1 MAKKL
6 LITGGAGFIGSSLIR
21 YLIKN
26 QIEVI
31 NIDKLTYAG
40 HLSNLTSVSSSRLYH
55 FYELDICDSVNIG
68 VILEKHKPDGVIH
81 LAAESH
87 VDRSIDSSSSFIQT
101 NIIGTHVLLE
111 QSLKYWKN
119 HNKPLGFRFHHVS
132 TDEVFGSL
140 DSQGYFHENSPYKP
154 NSPYSATKASSDLL
168 VRAWGNTYGL
178 PYVIS
183 NCSNNYGPFQLPEKL
198 IPHTIIRALKGMS
211 LPLYGDGQQIRDWLF
226 VDDHVRALWQIFLLG
241 RESETY
247 LIGGNQE
254 KTNQEVVEN
263 ICTILDEI
271 YPSAKGPY
279 IKQLCFVSDRPGHD
293 RRYAIDSNKLKKE
306 LDWYPLESFERG
318 IYKTVN
324 WYIENEDWWQ
334 NILNYDLNLE
344 RIGEIC

>member
-1 MAKKL
+1 MAKKI
-6 LITGGAGFIGSSLIR
+6 LITGGAGFIGSSLVR
-21 YLIKN
+21 YLVKN

-31 NIDKLTYAG
+31 NVDKLTYAG
-40 HLSNLTSVSSSRLYH
+40 NLSNLTDLCSSKFYH
-55 FYELDICDSVNIG
+55 FYKLDISDSANIEI
-68 VILEKHKPDGVIH
+68 ILEKHKPDGIIH

-101 NIIGTHVLLE
+101 NIVGTHVLLE
-111 QSLKYWKN
+111 QSLKYWKK

-140 DSQGYFHENSPYKP
+140 DREGHFNENSPYKP

-198 IPHTIIRALKGMS
+198 MPYMIIRALKGMT

-226 VDDHVRALWQIFLLG
+226 VDDHVRALWQIFLFG

-263 ICTILDEI
+263 ICAILDEI
-271 YPSAKGPY
+271 YPAATCSY
-279 IKQLCFVSDRPGHD
+279 IKQLSFVNDRPGHD
-293 RRYAIDSNKLKKE
+293 KRYAIDASKLKKE
-306 LDWYPLESFERG
+306 LDWIPLESFASG
-318 IYKTVN
+318 IRKTVE
-324 WYIENEDWWQ
+324 WYIDNQDWWQ
-334 NILNYDLNLE
+334 NILNHNLNLD